1 MINLIY
7 KTCFIQQ
14 SKLSESEEKV
24 LGIYQETESDISAAL
39 LEYETNIVKN
49 QDFIIYCS
57 VYDNNKMKSL
67 VIKNMKKKYKLS
79 VGKKYI
85 FNLED
90 ESNYGTSL
98 SFSKKQQLF
107 EDVDGLYRVGTPG
120 TPGACLV
127 FIPES
132 LSYYYSVQIYDK
144 NDYTRMSFTDF
155 GYINSQIYFEY
166 PYNLPYTNNA
176 IFITEEAENIEK
188 EPLYDNSVLHTVENR
203 GPKYIL
209 SSDEN
214 YTNIIT
220 DPSYVSY
227 VWFDRISDIK
237 TTFGMYYGY
246 YTLKYRFIKNR
257 IALINRQTHT
267 GFYGKLNSGYDK
279 IAMILKYI
287 I

>member
-1 MINLIY
+1 MTQNVSSKMLRSLMIQNRKSIRYETSAKKNIINIIIKADEYSNKKLLFSIGYNLY
-7 KTCFIQQ
+7 KNHYDSVLRSSLPANDKLNIQNMFYTVI
-14 SKLSESEEKV
+14 SNLSESEEKV

-49 QDFIIYCS
+49 PDFIFYCS

-120 TPGACLV
+120 TSGACLV

-188 EPLYDNSVLHTVENR
+188 NPLFGDSVLHIVENR
-203 GPKYIL
+203 GPKYMV
-209 SSDEN
+209 SSDES
-214 YTNIIT
+214 YT
-220 DPSYVSY
+220 
-227 VWFDRISDIK
+227 
-237 TTFGMYYGY
+237 
-246 YTLKYRFIKNR
+246 
-257 IALINRQTHT
+257 
-267 GFYGKLNSGYDK
+267 KL
-279 IAMILKYI
+279 
-287 I
+287 